1 MWYDIFMSNMS
12 CEKRKY
18 IGCHLSSVKGFEAM
32 GRDAVDIGANT
43 FAFFTRNPRGGKAKD
58 IDRKDAENLL
68 ALMEEHNFGKLVAHA
83 PYTLNPCS
91 ATAKTREFAHMA
103 MADDMKRMEY
113 LPGNYYNFHPGSH
126 VGQGAEKGIDM
137 IAELLNEI
145 ITPGQSTTIL
155 LETMAGKGSEIGGRF
170 EELAAIIER
179 VKLDDKIGVCLD
191 TCHVS
196 DGGYPLI
203 TDLDRVLDEFDRI
216 IGLDR
221 LKALHINDSQNPM
234 GARKDRHACIGEGH
248 IGKEAIFRVVN
259 HPKLIGLPCILETP
273 QPNLAGY
280 GREIKM
286 LMESFV

>member
-1 MWYDIFMSNMS
+1 MS